1 MQQTRV
7 AQGLKY
13 YERFCERFPT
23 IKNLA
28 EAHEEEVLEFW
39 QGLGYYSRARNLH
52 SAAKW
57 VMEQKDGVFPDRYE
71 EILKMKGVGE
81 YTAAAVSSF
90 AFHEDQVVVDGNVLR
105 VFSRLF
111 GIEDDIRLPK
121 TRKLVYD
128 YVRDH
133 LPAGHSWDYNQS
145 IMELGAL
152 ICTPSHPNCQNCP
165 VSVFCEA
172 RKTTRQNSIP
182 FKSKSKERRKRFLN
196 YLLFQV
202 GDEYLFFRRGGKDIW
217 EGLFEPFLLETDRI
231 FSSDEILVAAE
242 NVGSTNKFS
251 TFSFPVEKHILSH
264 QELYVAVSLIKT
276 HSKPEINGGRWVH
289 EQDLA
294 ALPKPIIFSKI
305 MGLKKG
311 STLPL
316 IF

>member
-13 YERFCERFPT
+13 YERFCERFPA
-23 IKNLA
+23 INNLA
-28 EAHEEEVLEFW
+28 EAHEEEVLEIW

-52 SAAKW
+52 AAAKW
-57 VMEQKDGVFPDRYE
+57 VMEEKDGVFPDNYE

-90 AFHEDQVVVDGNVLR
+90 AFNEDQVVVDGNVLR

-111 GIEDDIRLPK
+111 GITFDIRQPK
-121 TRKLVYD
+121 TRKLIYE
-128 YVRDH
+128 YVRNH
-133 LPAGHSWDYNQS
+133 LPEGDSWNYNQS

-152 ICTPSHPNCQNCP
+152 ICTPSQPNCQNCP

-172 RKTTRQNSIP
+172 RRSNLQGSIP
-182 FKSKSKERRKRFLN
+182 FKSKSKERKRRFLN

-217 EGLFEPFLLETDRI
+217 EGLFEPFLLETDQI
-231 FSSDEILVAAE
+231 FSSDEIAAAVE
-242 NVGSTNKFS
+242 KTALIHEFS
-251 TFSFPVEKHILSH
+251 AFSFPVEKHILSH
-264 QELYVAVSLIKT
+264 QELYVAVTLIET
-276 HSKPEINGGRWVH
+276 PSRPEINNGRWVH

-316 IF
+316 MF